1 MKKRIVRGSLMSDG
15 IYVRKTE
22 GKSMEASSP
31 KIRIYV
37 FSTEE
42 GVFEKFKLNSIPF
55 PVVEPQKVMPSIFK
69 GLLPELRERGIY
81 AYPHKNK
88 LYLFFISNRENMLN
102 SLTDSITNFVNKQHN
117 SVLGNADLIRQMK
130 IEDLSPADDP
140 SHFLITRSLIYSYLK
155 SVVQF
160 RRKGT
165 YIPLKSRRLREGLRI
180 FVSAHPL
187 CEYVEGTD
195 LYSFKICSG
204 LRMLFEVT
212 PKYRGYLWVDAIT
225 EAFEESFDGSQRT
238 LSHHEMK
245 QLSNKLGIKLYD
257 KYLEKARMEPK
268 NRAKFI
274 DDFLTTE
281 LNISDSINIKYYVY
295 RPGRREFEEVN
306 IVFKKLTL

>member
-1 MKKRIVRGSLMSDG
+1 
-15 IYVRKTE
+15 
-22 GKSMEASSP
+22 
-31 KIRIYV
+31 
-37 FSTEE
+37 
-42 GVFEKFKLNSIPF
+42 
-55 PVVEPQKVMPSIFK
+55 
-69 GLLPELRERGIY
+69 
-81 AYPHKNK
+81 
-88 LYLFFISNRENMLN
+88 
-102 SLTDSITNFVNKQHN
+102 
-117 SVLGNADLIRQMK
+117 MK
-130 IEDLSPADDP
+130 IEELSPADDP

-180 FVSAHPL
+180 FISAHPL
-187 CEYVEGTD
+187 CEDAGGTD
-195 LYSFKICSG
+195 LYSFKICRG

-245 QLSNKLGIKLYD
+245 QLSNKLGIKLYN

-274 DDFLTTE
+274 DDFLTTQ
-281 LNISDSINIKYYVY
+281 LNISNSINIKYYVY
-295 RPGRREFEEVN
+295 RAERREFEEVN
-306 IVFKKLTL
+306 IVFKRLTL

>member
-1 MKKRIVRGSLMSDG
+1 
-15 IYVRKTE
+15 
-22 GKSMEASSP
+22 MEAPSL
-31 KIRIYV
+31 KIQVYV

-42 GVFEKFKLNSIPF
+42 GVFEKFKLNSMPF
-55 PVVEPQKVMPSIFK
+55 PIAEPQKMMPSIFK
-69 GLLPELRERGIY
+69 GLLPELRKRGIH

-88 LYLFFISNRENMLN
+88 LYLFFVSNRENLLN
-102 SLTDSITNFVNKQHN
+102 SLGDSITNFISGHSR
-117 SVLGNADLIRQMK
+117 SVFGDANLTTRLK
-130 IEDLSPADDP
+130 IEELSPADDP
-140 SHFLITRSLIYSYLK
+140 SHFFITRSLIYSYLK
-155 SVVQF
+155 SIVQY
-160 RRKGT
+160 RKGT
-165 YIPLKSRRLREGLRI
+165 YIPLESRRLREGLRI
-180 FVSAHPL
+180 FISKPPL
-187 CEYVEGTD
+187 CEDAGEAD
-195 LYSFKICSG
+195 LYSFKICRG

-245 QLSNKLGIKLYD
+245 QLSNKLGIKLYN

-306 IVFKKLTL
+306 IVFKRLTL

>member
-1 MKKRIVRGSLMSDG
+1 MYDDL
-15 IYVRKTE
+15 YVLKNQ
-22 GKSMEASSP
+22 GKSMEAPSP
-31 KIRIYV
+31 KIQVYV

-88 LYLFFISNRENMLN
+88 LYLFFISNRENILN
-102 SLTDSITNFVNKQHN
+102 SLTDSITNFVNKQYN

-130 IEDLSPADDP
+130 IEELSPADNP
-140 SHFLITRSLIYSYLK
+140 SDFLITRSLIYSYLK

-180 FVSAHPL
+180 FISAHPL
-187 CEYVEGTD
+187 CEDVEGTD
-195 LYSFKICSG
+195 LYSFKICRG

-225 EAFEESFDGSQRT
+225 EAFEESLDGSQRT

-245 QLSNKLGIKLYD
+245 RLSNKLGIELYD

-274 DDFLTTE
+274 DDFLTAE

-295 RPGRREFEEVN
+295 RLERREFEEVN
-306 IVFKKLTL
+306 IVFKRLTL

>member
-31 KIRIYV
+31 KIQIYV

-88 LYLFFISNRENMLN
+88 LYLFFISNHENILN
-102 SLTDSITNFVNKQHN
+102 SLTDSITNFVNKQYN
-117 SVLGNADLIRQMK
+117 SVLDNADLIRQMK
-130 IEDLSPADDP
+130 IEELSPADNP

-180 FVSAHPL
+180 FVSSHPL
-187 CEYVEGTD
+187 CEDVEGTD
-195 LYSFKICSG
+195 LYSFKICRG

-274 DDFLTTE
+274 DDFLTTK

-295 RPGRREFEEVN
+295 RPERCEFEEVN
-306 IVFKKLTL
+306 IVFKRLTL